1 MNPNFMKKT
10 NVQFVSLKADIYIP
24 DIYTGKLA
32 HLISLMEQ
40 IKRYELPQLNHW
52 LEIEKLEMILD
63 LPEIADRDWTKENPN
78 CQQRLLNF
86 LNVHISVY
94 EKTLILLNE
103 KTNHQTF

>member
-1 MNPNFMKKT
+1 
-10 NVQFVSLKADIYIP
+10 
-24 DIYTGKLA
+24 
-32 HLISLMEQ
+32 
-40 IKRYELPQLNHW
+40 
-52 LEIEKLEMILD
+52 MILD

-78 CQQRLLNF
+78 CQQRLLDF